1 MVLFFQVVLDL
12 KGTQYTG
19 RLFPGPT
26 ALVLSLATNSTVG
39 KKASDEEGTAAAEP
53 YLKVD
58 GITDEFCSLTRTGDA
73 MASLGAFSH
82 YEEEDVNRLRQ
93 PTAETVASAT
103 STIASQPEQSKKR
116 KKGQKSNPAPAIK
129 KKKAT
134 KTKK

>member
-1 MVLFFQVVLDL
+1 L

-82 YEEEDVNRLRQ
+82 YEEEDVNRRQ
-93 PTAETVASAT
+93 PTAETVASA
-103 STIASQPEQSKKR
+103 STNASQPEQSKKR
-116 KKGQKSNPAPAIK
+116 KKGQKSNPAPAVK